1 LSPDPELRFQQA
13 KLQMTCPTLLY
24 ISITIPG
31 FKPLPENPPP
41 KLPTS
46 TQNSS
51 VRKHFSN
58 SLHIQPLA
66 YSFFQMHA
74 SSEDNNTSTCMLAAS
89 GSSMPKAFL
98 KLMIVS
104 TSFPLSSSPPGGRT
118 EDTNLNRNQGEI
130 TKMLAKNEN
139 KLQKQTLQQKIT
151 KNKFNIDSNLP
162 TV

>member
-1 LSPDPELRFQQA
+1 MSPDPELRFQQA

-118 EDTNLNRNQGEI
+118 EDTNLNQGKI
-130 TKMLAKNEN
+130 TKILTKDQN
-139 KLQKQTLQQKIT
+139 KIQKQTLQRTT
-151 KNKFNIDSNLP
+151 KSTLNTNSSLLA
-162 TV
+162 V